1 MQDYYVIILLNTE
14 KLRWY
19 YYEKILI
26 ADDDK
31 ELCKLLQITLKS
43 ENIDSK
49 ICFSGIEA
57 INELEKDEYIMLIL
71 DVMMPGLDGFRTL
84 EIVREN
90 SDIPVLMLTAKDD
103 TSSKVKGLRLGADD
117 YITKPFNTEEFLA
130 RVDSLIRRY
139 NMNNKQSK
147 NTEDYRESLYFEG
160 LEILPDEYSVK
171 TDKGMIELLPKE
183 FDVLYFC
190 AINQGRILT
199 KKQIYEAVWN
209 ESYAFD
215 DNNIM
220 SVISRIRKKIEEDS
234 SNPKYIQTVKGI
246 GYRFNKGV

>member
-1 MQDYYVIILLNTE
+1 M
-14 KLRWY
+14 K
-19 YYEKILI
+19 KILI

-57 INELEKDEYIMLIL
+57 INELEKEEYIMLIL
-71 DVMMPGLDGFRTL
+71 DVMMPGLDGFKTL

-234 SNPKYIQTVKGI
+234 SDPKYIQTVKGI

>member
-1 MQDYYVIILLNTE
+1 M
-14 KLRWY
+14 K
-19 YYEKILI
+19 KILI

-43 ENIDSK
+43 EDIDSK

-84 EIVREN
+84 EIVRES
-90 SDIPVLMLTAKDD
+90 SDIPILMLTAKDD

-147 NTEDYRESLYFEG
+147 NTENYRESLYFEG

>member
-1 MQDYYVIILLNTE
+1 M
-14 KLRWY
+14 K
-19 YYEKILI
+19 KILI

-90 SDIPVLMLTAKDD
+90 SDIPVLMLTAKGD

-147 NTEDYRESLYFEG
+147 NTENYRESLYFEG

-171 TDKGMIELLPKE
+171 TDKGIIELLPKE
-183 FDVLYFC
+183 FDVLYYC

>member
-1 MQDYYVIILLNTE
+1 M
-14 KLRWY
+14 K
-19 YYEKILI
+19 KILI

-84 EIVREN
+84 EIVRES

-147 NTEDYRESLYFEG
+147 NTENYRESLYFEG

-183 FDVLYFC
+183 FDLLYFC

>member
-1 MQDYYVIILLNTE
+1 M
-14 KLRWY
+14 K
-19 YYEKILI
+19 KILI

-57 INELEKDEYIMLIL
+57 INELEKEEYIMLIL
-71 DVMMPGLDGFRTL
+71 DVMMSGLDGFRTL
-84 EIVREN
+84 EIVRKS

-117 YITKPFNTEEFLA
+117 YITKPFNTDEFLA

-147 NTEDYRESLYFEG
+147 NTENYRESLYFEG

-246 GYRFNKGV
+246 GYRFNKEV

>member
-1 MQDYYVIILLNTE
+1 M
-14 KLRWY
+14 K
-19 YYEKILI
+19 KILI

-57 INELEKDEYIMLIL
+57 INELEKEEYIMLIL

-139 NMNNKQSK
+139 NMNNKQNK

-171 TDKGMIELLPKE
+171 TEKGIIELLPKE
-183 FDVLYFC
+183 FDVLYYC

>member
-1 MQDYYVIILLNTE
+1 M
-14 KLRWY
+14 K
-19 YYEKILI
+19 KILI

-139 NMNNKQSK
+139 NMNNKQNK

-234 SNPKYIQTVKGI
+234 SDPKYIQTVKGI

>member
-1 MQDYYVIILLNTE
+1 M
-14 KLRWY
+14 K
-19 YYEKILI
+19 KILI

-90 SDIPVLMLTAKDD
+90 SDIPVLMLTAKGD

-147 NTEDYRESLYFEG
+147 NTENYRESLYFEG

>member
-1 MQDYYVIILLNTE
+1 M
-14 KLRWY
+14 K
-19 YYEKILI
+19 KILI
-26 ADDDK
+26 ADDDN

-147 NTEDYRESLYFEG
+147 NTENYRESLYFEG

>member
-1 MQDYYVIILLNTE
+1 M
-14 KLRWY
+14 K
-19 YYEKILI
+19 KILI

-57 INELEKDEYIMLIL
+57 INELEKEEYIMLIL

-84 EIVREN
+84 EIVRES

-147 NTEDYRESLYFEG
+147 NTENYRESLYFEG

-220 SVISRIRKKIEEDS
+220 SVVSRIRKKIEEDS

>member
-1 MQDYYVIILLNTE
+1 MKKRLLIIEDEKNLMQVLYDSLSDEFEIIKAFDGEEGIEKFYNAGADLVLLDINLPKVTGWDICKEIRKNSNIPVIIMTA
-14 KLRWY
+14 R
-19 YYEKILI
+19 
-26 ADDDK
+26 
-31 ELCKLLQITLKS
+31 
-43 ENIDSK
+43 DSD
-49 ICFSGIEA
+49 A
-57 INELEKDEYIMLIL
+57 DEYN
-71 DVMMPGLDGFRTL
+71 GLS
-84 EIVREN
+84 I
-90 SDIPVLMLTAKDD
+90 
-103 TSSKVKGLRLGADD
+103 GADD
-117 YITKPFNTEEFLA
+117 YITKPFDTEEFLA

-139 NMNNKQSK
+139 NMNNKQNK

>member
-1 MQDYYVIILLNTE
+1 M
-14 KLRWY
+14 K
-19 YYEKILI
+19 KILI

-43 ENIDSK
+43 EDIDSK

-84 EIVREN
+84 EIVRES

-147 NTEDYRESLYFEG
+147 NTEYYRESLYFEG

-220 SVISRIRKKIEEDS
+220 SVISRIRKKIEENS

>member
-1 MQDYYVIILLNTE
+1 M
-14 KLRWY
+14 K
-19 YYEKILI
+19 KILI

-147 NTEDYRESLYFEG
+147 NAEDYRESLYFEG

>member
-1 MQDYYVIILLNTE
+1 M
-14 KLRWY
+14 K
-19 YYEKILI
+19 KILI

-71 DVMMPGLDGFRTL
+71 DVMMPGLDGFRIL

-139 NMNNKQSK
+139 NMNNKQNK

>member
-1 MQDYYVIILLNTE
+1 M
-14 KLRWY
+14 K
-19 YYEKILI
+19 KILI

-84 EIVREN
+84 EIVRES
-90 SDIPVLMLTAKDD
+90 SDIPILMLTAKDD

-147 NTEDYRESLYFEG
+147 NTENYRESLYFEG

-220 SVISRIRKKIEEDS
+220 SVVSRIRKKIEEDS

>member
-1 MQDYYVIILLNTE
+1 M
-14 KLRWY
+14 K
-19 YYEKILI
+19 KILI

-84 EIVREN
+84 EIVRES

-171 TDKGMIELLPKE
+171 TDKGIIELLPKE

>member
-1 MQDYYVIILLNTE
+1 M
-14 KLRWY
+14 K
-19 YYEKILI
+19 KILI

-57 INELEKDEYIMLIL
+57 INELEKEEYIMLIL

-84 EIVREN
+84 EIVRESN
-90 SDIPVLMLTAKDD
+90 DIPILMLTAKDD

-147 NTEDYRESLYFEG
+147 NTENYRESLYFEG

-246 GYRFNKGV
+246 GYRFNKEV

>member
-1 MQDYYVIILLNTE
+1 M
-14 KLRWY
+14 K
-19 YYEKILI
+19 KILI

-84 EIVREN
+84 EIVRES

>member
-1 MQDYYVIILLNTE
+1 M
-14 KLRWY
+14 K
-19 YYEKILI
+19 KILI

-220 SVISRIRKKIEEDS
+220 SVVSRIRKKIEEDS

>member
-1 MQDYYVIILLNTE
+1 M
-14 KLRWY
+14 K
-19 YYEKILI
+19 KILI

-147 NTEDYRESLYFEG
+147 NTENYRESLYFEG
-160 LEILPDEYSVK
+160 LEIFPDEYSVK

>member
-1 MQDYYVIILLNTE
+1 M
-14 KLRWY
+14 K
-19 YYEKILI
+19 KILI

-31 ELCKLLQITLKS
+31 ELCKLIQITLKS

-84 EIVREN
+84 EIVRES
-90 SDIPVLMLTAKDD
+90 SDIPILMLTAKDD

-147 NTEDYRESLYFEG
+147 NTENYRESLYFEG

>member
-1 MQDYYVIILLNTE
+1 M
-14 KLRWY
+14 K
-19 YYEKILI
+19 KILI

-49 ICFSGIEA
+49 ICFSGIES

-84 EIVREN
+84 EIVRES

-117 YITKPFNTEEFLA
+117 YITKPFNTDEFLA

-147 NTEDYRESLYFEG
+147 NTENYRESLYFEG
-160 LEILPDEYSVK
+160 LEIFPDEYSVK
-171 TDKGMIELLPKE
+171 TNKGMIELLPKE
-183 FDVLYFC
+183 FDVLYYC

-220 SVISRIRKKIEEDS
+220 SVVSRIRKKIEEDS

>member
-1 MQDYYVIILLNTE
+1 M
-14 KLRWY
+14 K
-19 YYEKILI
+19 KILI

-139 NMNNKQSK
+139 NMNNKQNK

-171 TDKGMIELLPKE
+171 TEKGIIELLPKE
-183 FDVLYFC
+183 FDVLYYC

>member
-1 MQDYYVIILLNTE
+1 M
-14 KLRWY
+14 K
-19 YYEKILI
+19 KILI

-31 ELCKLLQITLKS
+31 ELCKLIQITLKS

-84 EIVREN
+84 EIVRES

-117 YITKPFNTEEFLA
+117 YITKPFNTDEFLA

-147 NTEDYRESLYFEG
+147 NTENYRESLYFEG
-160 LEILPDEYSVK
+160 LEIFPDEYSVK

-183 FDVLYFC
+183 FDILYFC

-220 SVISRIRKKIEEDS
+220 SVVSRIRKKIEEDS

>member
-1 MQDYYVIILLNTE
+1 M
-14 KLRWY
+14 K
-19 YYEKILI
+19 KILI

-31 ELCKLLQITLKS
+31 ELCKLLQITLKN

-49 ICFSGIEA
+49 ICFSGIES

-71 DVMMPGLDGFRTL
+71 DVMMPGLDGFRIL

>member
-1 MQDYYVIILLNTE
+1 M
-14 KLRWY
+14 K
-19 YYEKILI
+19 KILI

-57 INELEKDEYIMLIL
+57 INELEKEEYIMLIL
-71 DVMMPGLDGFRTL
+71 DVMMPGLDGFRIL

-139 NMNNKQSK
+139 NMNNKQNK

-171 TDKGMIELLPKE
+171 TEKGIIELLPKE
-183 FDVLYFC
+183 FDVLYYC

>member
-1 MQDYYVIILLNTE
+1 M
-14 KLRWY
+14 K
-19 YYEKILI
+19 KILI

-139 NMNNKQSK
+139 NMNNKQNK

>member
-1 MQDYYVIILLNTE
+1 M
-14 KLRWY
+14 K
-19 YYEKILI
+19 KILI

-31 ELCKLLQITLKS
+31 ELCKLLQITLKN

-71 DVMMPGLDGFRTL
+71 DVMMPGLDGFRIL

-117 YITKPFNTEEFLA
+117 YITKPFNTEEFPA

>member
-1 MQDYYVIILLNTE
+1 M
-14 KLRWY
+14 K
-19 YYEKILI
+19 KILI

-84 EIVREN
+84 EIVRES

-147 NTEDYRESLYFEG
+147 NTENYRESLYFEG

-209 ESYAFD
+209 ESYTFD